1 MAINKLRF
9 YCQKILPLVYDDSL
23 SYYEVLCKVV
33 SKINELIDRPW
44 GINIADP
51 MEWDITEQYPQ
62 YTIVV
67 DNEGTAYI
75 SKEAVP
81 AGVAITNEDYWLPVF
96 PYGINLRSIKEN
108 IAPIAS
114 ETGNIT
120 EAMSN
125 GDIVWYGDTLYQLTT
140 DLPSGSLLIP
150 DSNCVEISLQ
160 DWILGLINDE
170 AEARENGDSALSDEI
185 DSINDRID
193 TLLKEYE
200 AISVKEYG
208 AVGDGVTDDT
218 NAIKQAMTENKAV
231 FFPSGV
237 YKVTD
242 TIANSTCE
250 YVVGYNAE
258 IDFYNVRYG
267 FILSAKNIF
276 VYGLI
281 LDCKNSSCCPINVN
295 AGLASIVSNCELRNT
310 NNANFESA
318 YACMGIYAEGKG
330 INIVNNYIHDIN
342 RTLTS
347 AGVIG
352 SNGINA
358 KILTTALIANNRVV
372 TVECSNED
380 TDCDAI
386 HTQEYNN
393 PQQNG
398 KAIIC
403 NNFVKNVTG
412 RFIKIQNKICEVY
425 NNECVNDYDGSS
437 LFFKCVDVQYNE
449 VANIHD
455 NIFNPSGYDN
465 NSMILNIDSTKICT
479 FSNNIIPSNA
489 EFKYFVHITPALEKA
504 VINFK
509 SNRIDALVD
518 YILHIIN
525 TLTNVRINFE
535 DNVVA
540 NSSRIVASTVNDLTG
555 NYFVI
560 KNNLFLSGSISFDGN
575 ATHSYDSVILRDNY
589 GVSDEVTCLYDFKR
603 GKPCDV
609 AYRNATPST
618 GIIATTDAY
627 VKSIP
632 PNKFIKIEGT
642 TISVV

>member
-9 YCQKILPLVYDDSL
+9 YCQKVLPLVYDDSL

-33 SKINELIDRPW
+33 NKINELIDRPW

-51 MEWDITEQYPQ
+51 IEWNITGQYPQ

-67 DNEGTAYI
+67 DSEGTAYI
-75 SKEAVP
+75 SKENVP
-81 AGVAITNEDYWLPVF
+81 AGIDIHNEDYWLPVF
-96 PYGINLRSIKEN
+96 PYGISMESIKEN
-108 IAPIAS
+108 IAPIATES
-114 ETGNIT
+114 GNIT
-120 EAMSN
+120 EAMSS
-125 GDIVWYGDTLYQLTT
+125 GDIVWLGDTLYQLTT

-150 DSNCVEISLQ
+150 NSNCEEINLH
-160 DWILGLINDE
+160 DWIAGLINDE
-170 AEARENGDSALSDEI
+170 SAARSSADNALDG
-185 DSINDRID
+185 RID
-193 TLLKEYE
+193 ELEEIVDVLLTETE
-200 AISVKEYG
+200 AVSVKKYG
-208 AVGDGVTDDT
+208 AIGDGVIDDT
-218 NAIKQAMTENKAV
+218 NAIKQAMSANKAV
-231 FFPSGV
+231 FFPAGV

-242 TIANSTCE
+242 TIANSNCE

-267 FILSAKNIF
+267 FELSAKNIF
-276 VYGLI
+276 VYGLT
-281 LDCKNSSCCPINVN
+281 LDCKNSSCCPIHVN
-295 AGLASIVSNCELRNT
+295 AGNSSIISNCEMRNT
-310 NNANFESA
+310 NNADFESA
-318 YACMGIYAEGKG
+318 YSCMGIFAEGKG
-330 INIVNNYIHDIN
+330 INIINNYIHDIN

-347 AGVIG
+347 TGVIG
-352 SNGINA
+352 TNGINA
-358 KILTTALIANNRVV
+358 KILTTAFIANNRVIK
-372 TVECSNED
+372 VECSNEY

-386 HTQEYNN
+386 HTQEYNS

-403 NNFVKNVTG
+403 NNYVKNVTG
-412 RFIKIQNKICEVY
+412 RFIKIQNKICEVF
-425 NNECVNDYDGSS
+425 NNECINDYTGNS

-465 NSMILNIDSTKICT
+465 NSMILNIDTTKICT
-479 FSNNIIPSNA
+479 FSNNIIPSTA
-489 EFKYFVHITPALEKA
+489 EFRYFVHIPGALEKA

-525 TLTNVRINFE
+525 TLTSVRINFE

-540 NSSRIVASTVNDLTG
+540 NSSRIVASTVADLTN

-560 KNNLFLSGSISFDGN
+560 KNNLFLSGNISFDGT
-575 ATHSYDSVILRDNY
+575 ATHKYDSVILRDNY

-609 AYRNATPST
+609 AYRNSTPST
-618 GIIATTDAY
+618 GYIITTNAY

-632 PNKFIKIEGT
+632 PNKFLKIEGT